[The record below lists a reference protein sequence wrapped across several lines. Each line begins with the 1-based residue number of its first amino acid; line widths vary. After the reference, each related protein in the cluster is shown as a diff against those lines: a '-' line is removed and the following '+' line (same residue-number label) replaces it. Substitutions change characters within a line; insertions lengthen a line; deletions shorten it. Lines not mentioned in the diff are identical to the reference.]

1 MLVIAFDRHN
11 WAVSYKA
18 LPLKNMHFLYIEFLY
33 YVRSEIG
40 WCISTEVDKA
50 LGKSYEND
58 SISMSQHETNGI
70 QIDSMQFKPYSFQ
83 TSLITGC

>member
-1 MLVIAFDRHN
+1 
-11 WAVSYKA
+11 
-18 LPLKNMHFLYIEFLY
+18 MHFLYIEFLY

-58 SISMSQHETNGI
+58 SISMSQHETYGI

-83 TSLITGC
+83 TSLITGCWSSVDVDSINSLNNTYFK